1 MTRTVLENAEL
12 LEAIAGADGID
23 DRQGAGCPLISPA
36 YSSMVK
42 KSSNADL
49 KGVRIGILKE
59 AWEVNLLEPSMAGKI
74 RAAALMFESLGA
86 IVEDVSIPFHV
97 HGPLLCQT
105 IARGGG
111 TLNKL
116 GQQVGRRGLYLND
129 LAAKISPMTPE
140 ISEKVCF

>member
-23 DRQGAGCPLISPA
+23 DRQGAGCPLVSPA
-36 YSSMVK
+36 YSEILKRFPST
-42 KSSNADL
+42 DL
-49 KGVRIGILKE
+49 RGMRVGILKE
-59 AWEVNLLEPSMAGKI
+59 AWEVKLLDLSMAEKV
-74 RAAALMFESLGA
+74 RAAALMFRSLGA
-86 IVEDVSIPFHV
+86 LVEEVSIPFHV

-116 GQQVGRRGLYLND
+116 GQQVGRRGLYMND
-129 LAAKISPMTPE
+129 LAAKISPITPV
-140 ISEKVCF
+140 ISEKV